1 MPRRLRR
8 SSEVGGRRE
17 RERERESE
25 RERERERETPLEN
38 HQLKFEVAA
47 LVGWVYVRKKRRRR
61 CFFDCQEKRG
71 FLLFSS
77 PQPTDEGNLQ
87 SLRREANFEQHFK
100 GECLNVSSFQEA
112 LRCTLRKI
120 LRQYTFVLS
129 ALVSPQLAIAIIVL
143 FPSPSCCSRI
153 CAEQTRRCHFC

>member
-8 SSEVGGRRE
+8 SSEEGGR
-17 RERERESE
+17 

-47 LVGWVYVRKKRRRR
+47 LVGWVYVRKKKRRR
-61 CFFDCQEKRG
+61 CFFDWQEEGKG
-71 FLLFSS
+71 GFSS
-77 PQPTDEGNLQ
+77 FPPPPRPTDEGNLQ

-129 ALVSPQLAIAIIVL
+129 ALVSPQLAITIIVL